1 VSGRFRPRR
10 VGDQIRAILAEL
22 VQQQVKDPGLGFVT
36 VTEVRMSSDL
46 QYATV
51 FVSVMGDPESE
62 AESLATLQRAAPFLR
77 SEVGRR
83 LRLRHTPEMRIR
95 LDQTLAQS
103 DRIDELL
110 GANPETSGQEGED
123 VDDEAE

>member
-10 VGDQIRAILAEL
+10 VGDQLRAVLAEL
-22 VQQQVKDPGLGFVT
+22 VQREVQDPGVGFVT

-51 FVSVMGDPESE
+51 FVSVMGDSE
-62 AESLATLQRAAPFLR
+62 AEAQSLASLRRAAPFLR
-77 SEVGRR
+77 SEVGKR
-83 LRLRHTPEMRIR
+83 LRLRHTPELRIH

-103 DRIDELL
+103 DRIEELL
-110 GANPETSGQEGED
+110 SANPPTTGDEEL
-123 VDDEAE
+123 DDETV

>member
-1 VSGRFRPRR
+1 MTGRFRTRR

-36 VTEVRMSSDL
+36 LTEVRMSGDL

-62 AESLATLQRAAPFLR
+62 EVSLATLRRAAPFLR
-77 SEVGRR
+77 SELGRKIK
-83 LRLRHTPEMRIR
+83 LRHTPELRFQ
-95 LDQTLAQS
+95 LDETLAHS
-103 DRIDELL
+103 DRIEELL
-110 GANPETSGQEGED
+110 RDGTTGQEGD
-123 VDDEAE
+123 GDEAE

>member
-1 VSGRFRPRR
+1 MTARHRPRR

-22 VQQQVKDPGLGFVT
+22 VQHHVKDPGLGFVT

-51 FVSVMGDPESE
+51 FVSVMGDAASE

-83 LRLRHTPEMRIR
+83 LRLRHTPELRIR

-110 GANPETSGQEGED
+110 GANPPGLAGDEET
-123 VDDEAE
+123 DETE